1 MRAVENVKEVWGEKS
16 TTGFLT
22 PYLFFKARYLA
33 LGVQDLDA
41 EPHPE
46 TGLSAP
52 YRSTPAKKGESVQV
66 VTAAR
71 RAFAHVLRVVT

>member
-1 MRAVENVKEVWGEKS
+1 MRAAENDKGVWGEKS

-22 PYLFFKARYLA
+22 PYLFLRAQRLVPA
-33 LGVQDLDA
+33 PQDLDA

-46 TGLSAP
+46 TGLSVP